1 MSIIKFESKAVA
13 KLIEVVSEGIGT
25 LYKPRA
31 IRKEADAVA
40 YKNETLAK
48 AEAKKIL
55 IEGEAQIEL
64 IERAKK
70 RLVNQELNRQIN
82 IEEIAERS
90 IKYLDENVSEEPVDN
105 DWRTKFFAKAQD
117 VSEEDMR
124 EIWAK
129 ILATEVSRP
138 GTINFR
144 TLEVVS
150 NISRKEAETFQIA
163 CSLASSKSYIWKLKG
178 QNSLD
183 EFGLSYSDLMI
194 IRDAG
199 LVHDNDNLIKIIKVV
214 PQLNVFVQIIGNDFY
229 QIKVTHKREQKEY
242 RFNQIAFTVAGKELC
257 QLINANLNEKYL
269 MKIIEERQNDGY
281 ELIKIETKTPHKKL

>member
-70 RLVNQELNRQIN
+70 RLVNQELYRQIN